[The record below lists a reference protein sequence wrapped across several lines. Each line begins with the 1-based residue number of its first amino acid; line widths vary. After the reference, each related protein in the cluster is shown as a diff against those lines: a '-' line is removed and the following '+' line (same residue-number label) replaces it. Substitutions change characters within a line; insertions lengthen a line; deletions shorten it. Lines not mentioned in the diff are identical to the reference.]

1 MAITGKIK
9 TNTMEEG
16 IIKLIGERKDKL
28 ENAKKALKK
37 KFIGIDEAIDKIIDT
52 ISLWYLMPE
61 IQFRPLIVSLWGITG
76 VGKTDLVR
84 TLVKELNFTDKFIEI
99 QMDIKHDYT
108 RNIEHYLENSGV
120 DTSESAILLLDEIQ
134 RYRTIDEVGNM
145 IENKHFNDI
154 WMLLSDGKFQNNS
167 QRKREIMEL
176 LLEEMYWED
185 HRNDDE
191 EDEVTSDSPQPI
203 NDPLTGKPPK
213 KKKPKVH
220 RFKTSFWTANQFK
233 KMLNLQISAEE
244 IMKMGLDERMTMME
258 NSLKTGNVNEGK
270 SYEKLLI
277 FISGNLDEA
286 FKMADDVEDSESDAD
301 IMHELSKR
309 VNIVQIKHALSK
321 KFKPEQIAR
330 FGNNHIIYPC
340 LDKKAYQKIIHMNCQ
355 EILDR
360 INKKHGVNIELS
372 QDIYDIIYRNGVFP
386 TQGVRPAIS
395 TVFNLL
401 GSNLPHFL
409 YHALISNINYF
420 KLEYDKKK
428 LFVEINNKKIS
439 KPIILEIDD
448 IRNNK
453 SVDEKMLVIVHE
465 IGHALVY
472 ALLFKTPPKQINT
485 NSSGLSSGFVV
496 NHNSIDNK
504 TFIKNKIAIYMAGVV
519 AEELVFGEEFKSN
532 GAQMDILFATDA
544 AGSFVRLYAM
554 DSTLSYINKKQ
565 SQSPYQISYDVD
577 KTNDVIEN
585 LLVDEKKRAR
595 DLLNKN
601 VKIYKTLVKHAV
613 DNGGIIIDNFM
624 EICNKNGMKLVLKEI
639 NDKLIY
645 SYDDKLN
652 QFLK

>member
-1 MAITGKIK
+1 MKEAQITLIIETDMAKEDFI
-9 TNTMEEG
+9 NQ
-16 IIKLIGERKDKL
+16 IGQRKEKL

-37 KFIGIDEAIDKIIDT
+37 KFIGIDNAIDTIIDK
-52 ISLWYLMPE
+52 ISLWYLTPE

-84 TLVKELNFTDKFIEI
+84 TLVKELEFTDKFIEI
-99 QMDIKHDYT
+99 QMDIQHDYT
-108 RNIEHYLENSGV
+108 RKIEHYLENSGV
-120 DTSESAILLLDEIQ
+120 DTNEPAILLLDEIQ
-134 RYRTIDEVGNM
+134 RYRTIDEHGHM

-185 HRNDDE
+185 QRENADE
-191 EDEVTSDSPQPI
+191 PETSDGSPKDVGDI
-203 NDPLTGKPPK
+203 SKP
-213 KKKPKVH
+213 KKPKKYK
-220 RFKTSFWTANQFK
+220 FKTSYWTANKFK

-244 IMKMGLDERMTMME
+244 IMKMSLDERMQKMDD
-258 NSLKTGNVNEGK
+258 SLKAGNVNEGK

-286 FKMADDVEDSESDAD
+286 FKMAEDVEDSESDAD

-309 VNIVQIKHALSK
+309 VNLVKIKHALSR

-360 INKKHGVNIELS
+360 IQKEHDIKIGLS
-372 QDIYDIIYRNGVFP
+372 QDIYNVIYNNGVFP

-401 GSNLPHFL
+401 GSNLPHFI
-409 YHALISNINYF
+409 YYALIADQKEILIQYKNKTLYSKIGNNII
-420 KLEYDKKK
+420 KKAI
-428 LFVEINNKKIS
+428 V
-439 KPIILEIDD
+439 LEIDD

-453 SVDEKMLVIVHE
+453 SIDEKMLVLVHE
-465 IGHALVY
+465 IGHALIY
-472 ALLFKTPPKQINT
+472 ALVFHTPPKQINT

-504 TFIKNKIAIYMAGVV
+504 TFIKDKIAVYMAGVA
-519 AEELVFGEEFKSN
+519 AEELVFGEEFKSA
-532 GAQMDILFATDA
+532 GSQMDIIFATDV
-544 AGSFVRLYAM
+544 AGHYVRSYGM
-554 DSTLSYINKKQ
+554 DTTISHINKKQ
-565 SQSPYQISYDVD
+565 IQSQYQANYDVD

-585 LLVDEKKRAR
+585 LIVDEKKRAR
-595 DLLNKN
+595 DFLNKN
-601 VKIYKTLVKHAV
+601 LIIYKLLVKHAV
-613 DNGGIIIDNFM
+613 ETGGMPIEDFLG
-624 EICNKNGMKLVLKEI
+624 ICNKNGMKLIQKEI

-645 SYDDKLN
+645 SYDDKVK

>member
-1 MAITGKIK
+1 
-9 TNTMEEG
+9 MEENF
-16 IIKLIGERKDKL
+16 IERIGERKEKL
-28 ENAKKALKK
+28 ENAKIALKK
-37 KFIGIDEAIDKIIDT
+37 KFIGIDGVIDKIIDN
-52 ISLWYLMPE
+52 IALWYLTPE

-84 TLVKELNFTDKFIEI
+84 TLVNELGFTDKFIEI

-120 DTSESAILLLDEIQ
+120 DTSEPAILLLDEIQ
-134 RYRTIDEVGNM
+134 RYRTIDESGHTV
-145 IENKHFNDI
+145 ENKNFNDI

-176 LLEEMYWED
+176 LLEEMYW
-185 HRNDDE
+185 DDQRE
-191 EDEVTSDSPQPI
+191 NADEVDKPS
-203 NDPLTGKPPK
+203 NDKCVSEDTPAKP
-213 KKKPKVH
+213 KKPKNFK
-220 RFKTSFWTANQFK
+220 FKTSYWTANKFK

-244 IMKMGLDERMTMME
+244 IMKMGLDERIAMME
-258 NSLKTGNVNEGK
+258 ESLKTNNVNEGK

-286 FKMADDVEDSESDAD
+286 FQMAEDVEDSESDAD

-309 VNIVQIKHALSK
+309 VNIVQIKLALSK

-340 LDKKAYQKIIHMNCQ
+340 LDKKTYQTIIKMNCQ
-355 EILDR
+355 KILDR
-360 INKKHGVNIELS
+360 IENKHNIKIKLS

-409 YHALISNINYF
+409 YHALISKQNEFLLQYENKFLYS
-420 KLEYDKKK
+420 
-428 LFVEINNKKIS
+428 EIGGETIK

-472 ALLFKTPPKQINT
+472 ALLFNTPPKQINT
-485 NSSGLSSGFVV
+485 NSSGLSQGFVV
-496 NHNSIDNK
+496 NHHSVDNK
-504 TFIKNKIAIYMAGVV
+504 TFIRNKISIYLAGVA
-519 AEELVFGEEFKSN
+519 AEELVFGEEFKSA
-532 GAQMDILFATDA
+532 GSHIDIIYATDTA
-544 AGSFVRLYAM
+544 AQYVRSYGM
-554 DSTLSYINKKQ
+554 DSTLSYITKKQ
-565 SQSPYQISYDVD
+565 LQISYQANYDVD

-585 LLVDEKKRAR
+585 ILIDEKKRAR
-595 DLLNKN
+595 DMLNKN
-601 VKIYKTLVKHAV
+601 IRIYKELVQHTV
-613 DNGGIIIDNFM
+613 EIGNITIENFL
-624 EICNKNGMKLVLKEI
+624 EICNKNGMNLVQKEI
-639 NDKLIY
+639 NEKLIY
-645 SYDDKLN
+645 SYDDKLS